1 MNFDADQPM
10 ADDGA
15 AGDNVLIEVAPAR
28 PRGPPPNIGKKPVS
42 KKPAAV
48 DDGDDDA
55 SAPAPKKVGGPPARL
70 AGRSTAAAA
79 SGPVKVIKADDIQ
92 EEDIGSGMG
101 KETAIEKVTEFYAAE
116 HVAKFEEA
124 KWQDKQAG
132 FVGMKEQIEE
142 LKPDKTM
149 VEATAKFIKAKM
161 KDWKESNIVMMKEAI
176 SVLLVMT

>member
-79 SGPVKVIKADDIQ
+79 SGPVKVIKADDI
-92 EEDIGSGMG
+92 
-101 KETAIEKVTEFYAAE
+101 
-116 HVAKFEEA
+116 
-124 KWQDKQAG
+124 
-132 FVGMKEQIEE
+132 
-142 LKPDKTM
+142 
-149 VEATAKFIKAKM
+149 
-161 KDWKESNIVMMKEAI
+161 
-176 SVLLVMT
+176 